1 MHFKCITCVSPHCC
15 TAGTVTHI
23 CKINRKW
30 DLLKS
35 LSSLHLSNSEIVIQ
49 VKAEW
54 KVLQNGTQLLLCIHT
69 HFLFILCTMV
79 TVLSG
84 TDLIICVS
92 IFGYEQYI

>member
-1 MHFKCITCVSPHCC
+1 MYYMC
-15 TAGTVTHI
+15 
-23 CKINRKW
+23 
-30 DLLKS
+30 LLLLLYCWHSDTYLQNKQKMGSTEKS
-35 LSSLHLSNSEIVIQ
+35 FLPSLCEIVIQ